1 MIYIICEHRIPIPLT
16 QETEKHMAQIIV
28 NDLKR
33 GGIFQIDGTPYSVMD
48 ITKQTPSA
56 RGANMLIKIKAKNLL
71 TGQVMDM
78 TFKGGDMVDEPDFDR
93 RSGQFLYQNGEEYV
107 FMDLET
113 YEQHTLHEEQIGDRS
128 FFLVEGLEVILHIFN
143 GHVVNMDLPLTVEQE
158 IVECE
163 PVLKGS
169 TAAAQSKAAVTE
181 TGLVLQVP
189 SYMKEGER
197 IKIDTRERRY
207 ISRA

>member
-1 MIYIICEHRIPIPLT
+1 
-16 QETEKHMAQIIV
+16 MAQMIV

-33 GGIFQIDGTPYSVMD
+33 GGVFQVDETPYMILD
-48 ITKQTPSA
+48 IAKQTPSA
-56 RGANMLIKIKAKNLL
+56 RGANMLIKIKGKNLL

-93 RSGQFLYQNGEEYV
+93 RSGQFLYQNGEAYV

-113 YEQHTLHEEQIGDRS
+113 YEQHTLHEEQIGERKP
-128 FFLVEGLEVILHIFN
+128 FLIEGLEVILHIFN
-143 GHVVNMDLPLTVEQE
+143 GNVVNMDLPLTVEQE

-163 PVLKGS
+163 PVLRGS
-169 TAAAQSKAAVTE
+169 TAAAQSKSAVTE

-197 IKIDTRERRY
+197 IKIDTREKRY
-207 ISRA
+207 VSRA